1 MLHLTITGTPQY
13 SSFKYFLKCIFNI
26 YRQDII
32 VYILPPIITI
42 LKDSTTEV
50 KVSLLEN
57 ISKLAVSLGEENISL
72 YIIPE
77 IEKTFLI

>member
-32 VYILPPIITI
+32 EYILPSNITI
-42 LKDSTTEV
+42 LKDSTTDV
-50 KVSLLEN
+50 KVSWLEN
-57 ISKLAVSLGEENISL
+57 ISKLALSLGEENFSL

-77 IEKTFLI
+77 IEKTSLN

>member
-1 MLHLTITGTPQY
+1 
-13 SSFKYFLKCIFNI
+13 
-26 YRQDII
+26 
-32 VYILPPIITI
+32 LPPIISI

-57 ISKLAVSLGEENISL
+57 ISKLAHSLGEHNVSL

-77 IEKTFLI
+77 IEKTSIN